1 MVIKAHIRS
10 DLKPFL
16 YAKQGKTLIFA
27 RMVRPTNYDTSSPK
41 AGSQDVVRAAKDTG
55 IAVSIRALGP
65 NHRERLRK
73 HLLALETAD
82 RFLRFGYVATDQ
94 QISAYVDR
102 LDFINDAVFGVFNR
116 RLHIVAMAHL
126 AICKSANGPPVGDF
140 GVSVAPSLRGHGIGG
155 RLYERAALHARNEGV
170 EVLQIQALAE
180 NAAML
185 AIARKR
191 GATVHRH
198 GSESEAYLKLPR
210 PDLESRLR
218 ELAGE
223 YWAGLHYSLVAQSR
237 IWVEM
242 LKGFQSVRSRAI
254 AAAKICSP

>member
-1 MVIKAHIRS
+1 MTGMNPPRQS
-10 DLKPFL
+10 MDPTPPFSACATADV
-16 YAKQGKTLIFA
+16 AKGKCI
-27 RMVRPTNYDTSSPK
+27 S
-41 AGSQDVVRAAKDTG
+41 
-55 IAVSIRALGP
+55 VSIRALGP

-73 HLLALETAD
+73 HLLALESGD
-82 RFLRFGYVATDQ
+82 RFLRFGYAATDQ
-94 QISAYVDR
+94 QISVYVDR

-126 AICKSANGPPVGDF
+126 AICKSGDARPVADF

-180 NAAML
+180 NGAML
-185 AIARKR
+185 AIVRKR

-218 ELAGE
+218 ALAGE
-223 YWAGLHYSLVAQSR
+223 YWAGLQYSFVAQNRVWS
-237 IWVEM
+237 EM
-242 LKGFQSVRSRAI
+242 LKVFQTVRSSAI
-254 AAAKICSP
+254 AAAKVCSP

>member
-1 MVIKAHIRS
+1 MTLENLTKS
-10 DLKPFL
+10 ELKPLL
-16 YAKQGKTLIFA
+16 YENQGKTLTVSGMYHP
-27 RMVRPTNYDTSSPK
+27 RNYDKRSPV
-41 AGSQDVVRAAKDTG
+41 AENSGAVRAAKETG

-126 AICKSANGPPVGDF
+126 AICNSPNGPPVGDF

-155 RLYERAALHARNEGV
+155 RLYERAALHACNEGV

-180 NAAML
+180 NGAML

-191 GATVHRH
+191 GATVHRQ
-198 GSESEAYLKLPR
+198 GSESEAYLKLPH

-223 YWAGLHYSLVAQSR
+223 YLAGLHYSLVAQSR

>member
-1 MVIKAHIRS
+1 MAKKHIGGG
-10 DLKPFL
+10 LKPFL
-16 YAKQGKTLIFA
+16 YASQGKTLIFTTMD
-27 RMVRPTNYDTSSPK
+27 RSTNYDKSSSK
-41 AGSQDVVRAAKDTG
+41 AGSQAVVRAAKDTG

-94 QISAYVDR
+94 QIAAYVVR

-126 AICKSANGPPVGDF
+126 AICKSPNGPPVGDF

-198 GSESEAYLKLPR
+198 G
-210 PDLESRLR
+210 
-218 ELAGE
+218 
-223 YWAGLHYSLVAQSR
+223 W
-237 IWVEM
+237 
-242 LKGFQSVRSRAI
+242 
-254 AAAKICSP
+254 